1 MDTDAGKFMAV
12 GSCGMPSDCLCFLS
26 LYLRENIAEE
36 VLEVWERKEDKEYSF
51 GEWETENGLGKYNM
65 HVRKQ

>member
-1 MDTDAGKFMAV
+1 MDIDAGKLMAV
-12 GSCGMPSDCLCFLS
+12 ERCGVFSDCLCFLR
-26 LYLRENIAEE
+26 LYIRENIAEE

-51 GEWETENGLGKYNM
+51 GEGEAENGLGKYNM